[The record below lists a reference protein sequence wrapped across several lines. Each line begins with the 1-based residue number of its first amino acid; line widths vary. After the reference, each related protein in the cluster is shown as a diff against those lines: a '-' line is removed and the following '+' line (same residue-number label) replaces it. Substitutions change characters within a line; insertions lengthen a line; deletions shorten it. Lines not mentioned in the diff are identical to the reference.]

1 MRIFENGKEH
11 PLYNHISMKL
21 NVYILIFP
29 WKSLIFC
36 HWSVMKIGMWPNFCM
51 LYYLEMLS
59 WPSAWHVGI
68 PIANSE
74 LAWERLS
81 WHIKNLDTSQSRLDC
96 RGYSCHQKLLG
107 TWHGTTHMMR
117 LMEWWCT
124 LLTTKHENTLTMC
137 ILTFLLNQGMRILS
151 CV

>member
-1 MRIFENGKEH
+1 
-11 PLYNHISMKL
+11 
-21 NVYILIFP
+21 
-29 WKSLIFC
+29 
-36 HWSVMKIGMWPNFCM
+36 
-51 LYYLEMLS
+51 
-59 WPSAWHVGI
+59 
-68 PIANSE
+68 
-74 LAWERLS
+74 
-81 WHIKNLDTSQSRLDC
+81 
-96 RGYSCHQKLLG
+96 LLG